1 MTRRNARKEGHRPSA
16 IEVWLMRHAQTF
28 LASLGRL
35 SNAPFATL
43 LTSAVIGVALALPMG
58 MYVILNGVNH
68 LAEDWEVSAGIT
80 MFLKKGV
87 EERRATELAASLRS
101 RPGIVD
107 VTLIGAEA
115 ALEEFRQH
123 SGLRDALDI
132 LEENPL
138 PTVIVL
144 EPLVEAGQGGEVE
157 KLVEE
162 LRFMPEAETVQLD
175 LIWLK
180 RFRALTDIAHRAT
193 VVLIIL
199 FALAVVLITGN
210 TIRLEIRNRSVEI
223 EVIKTVGGTDAFIR
237 RPFLYNG
244 LIYGLLGGLIAWLLI
259 GLALHSLANG
269 VENLAMLYDSDI
281 SMHAMGV
288 RDVLTLL
295 GGSTF
300 LGLVGSWMV
309 VGRHIRAI
317 EPT

>member
-1 MTRRNARKEGHRPSA
+1 MARRSTRGEARHASPFS
-16 IEVWLMRHAQTF
+16 VWLMRHAQTF

-68 LAEDWEVSAGIT
+68 LADDWEVSAGIT
-80 MFLKKGV
+80 VFLKKGV

-107 VTLIGAEA
+107 VTLISADA
-115 ALEEFRQH
+115 ALEEFRRH

-144 EPLVEAGQGGEVE
+144 EPLVTAGGDAVE
-157 KLVEE
+157 SLVDE

-180 RFRALTDIAHRAT
+180 RFRALTQIAHRAT
-193 VVLIIL
+193 MVLIIL
-199 FALAVVLITGN
+199 FALAVILITGN
-210 TIRLEIRNRSVEI
+210 TIRLEIRNRSAEI

-259 GLALHSLANG
+259 GLALHSLAG
-269 VENLAMLYDSDI
+269 AVDHLAMLYDSEI
-281 SMHAMGV
+281 RMPAMGV
-288 RDVLTLL
+288 GDVLTLL